1 MKKKEIKGYLAFSV
15 SLMVILSACGTKTPA
30 PTPIPTKAPI
40 QSIDPGDLDIPGI
53 TDDTPVD
60 PGTTTD
66 PGTVDPGTTTD
77 PGTVDP
83 GTTTPDP
90 TATTDPGT
98 VTPTATA
105 TVDPTA
111 TTDPGTVT
119 PTATATAPAVV
130 TCEAKITGDLNGL
143 SGSIVQLTAKNECS
157 DGKTAADTFSW
168 SSSDTTIATV
178 DSSGKVSGIK
188 AGNINLTATSN
199 LNSAIKTSVQF
210 KVNSTCSISL
220 SGDLVT
226 TPFVGLSSS
235 KQLNGKV
242 ACNDGVESTTNISWS
257 SSDSSVASVNTSGLV
272 EGKKKGTAKITATYR
287 TDNSVTTSL
296 DITVNDPNGN
306 ETKAKISENKLYLPS
321 GIDVRNGKIYVT
333 HIDDGT
339 VYDDGRV
346 KVLDLSGNQTSEI
359 KGSFGDSLP
368 TGLTGVVSDGSR
380 VWVTN
385 KARANQSANN
395 IYSFDIAGGTRKN
408 AGIGL
413 SSGTDLRDMAI
424 DPTTKSL
431 YVANGLGYVMKVNYD
446 ASGTVDAA
454 AQQLYFVNNVN
465 PSGIAV
471 DDLGNLFVVNIA
483 TNPAT
488 VIKYNKDGTESLRFN
503 SKGKTA
509 TGPNNVTSVG
519 DIAYDPKNGGIIYV
533 LASLD
538 NGKTVILRYDASGNF
553 VRYFGEDA
561 GMINP
566 MAMAIGADGT
576 IYVADWGVVSSNIK
590 GTKGIIHQFGPGK

>member
-15 SLMVILSACGTKTPA
+15 SLMVILSACGTKTP
-30 PTPIPTKAPI
+30 TPVSTPTKAPV
-40 QSIDPGDLDIPGI
+40 QSINPSDLDIPGI
-53 TDDTPVD
+53 TDNVPVTTEPTSD
-60 PGTTTD
+60 PTAVE
-66 PGTVDPGTTTD
+66 PTVDPGAA
-77 PGTVDP
+77 
-83 GTTTPDP
+83 TPDP
-90 TATTDPGT
+90 TVTTDPAA
-98 VTPTATA
+98 TPTAA
-105 TVDPTA
+105 VTVAP
-111 TTDPGTVT
+111 TTDPAV
-119 PTATATAPAVV
+119 TATATATTPAVV

-157 DGKTAADTFSW
+157 DGTNKTDTFSW
-168 SSSDTTIATV
+168 SSSDTSIATV
-178 DSSGKVSGIK
+178 DSSGKVTGVK
-188 AGNINLTATSN
+188 AGNVNLTATSN
-199 LNSAIKTSVQF
+199 LNSAVKTSVQF

-306 ETKAKISENKLYLPS
+306 ETKAKLSENKLYLPS

-333 HIDDGT
+333 YIDDGT
-339 VYDDGRV
+339 IYDDGRIQ
-346 KVLDLSGNQTSEI
+346 VLDLSGNVSSEI
-359 KGSFGDSLP
+359 KGSVGSSLP
-368 TGLTGVVSDGSR
+368 TELTGVVSNGSR
-380 VWVTN
+380 VWV
-385 KARANQSANN
+385 ANRTPYAQAKNN
-395 IYSFDIAGGTRKN
+395 LYSFDITGNTRKN
-408 AGIGL
+408 ATIGL
-413 SSGTDLRDMAI
+413 PSGTDIRDMAI
-424 DPTTKSL
+424 DSSNRSL
-431 YVANGLGYVMKVNYD
+431 YLANGLGYVTKVNYD
-446 ASGTVDAA
+446 DSGTVDAA
-454 AQQLYFVNNVN
+454 GQQIYFVNNVN
-465 PSGIAV
+465 PSGIAL

-488 VIKYNKDGTESLRFN
+488 IIKYNKDGTESLRFN
-503 SKGKTA
+503 SKGKNS

-538 NGKTVILRYDASGNF
+538 TGKTVLLRYDASGNF

-576 IYVADWGVVSSNIK
+576 IYVADWGVPNKDTK
-590 GTKGIIHQFGPGK
+590 GKKGIIHQFGPGK